1 MKNPELI
8 KQAIRQLPNL
18 KAVEE
23 QLESAP
29 SAVLDTAFPPAVGPL
44 RSRAIV
50 RPAGATE
57 TVETTDTLVEVDV
70 AVGEARERLVDAGKR
85 AVRKVRKDGTKA
97 VLQPEEERGLE
108 AIILL
113 MGRPA
118 ILIQD
123 GRFFPPPDEWRI
135 LETHR
140 SKIEKTLGSVGRVDV
155 TGHPAGMNW
164 IGTAFLVAKDVIMT
178 NRHVA
183 KEFCRMKNAKQWE
196 FEPGMKARIDYKE
209 ELGGTQ
215 SAEFDF
221 KSILGV
227 HEVYDLALFK
237 VSAKTSSGSKLPAP
251 LPIASQFSPAKKGR
265 KVYLIGYPAS
275 DSRRNDPDEMRR
287 IFSNIYDVKRLQ
299 PGEIMEVASQKAL
312 LAHDCS
318 TLGGNSGSCV
328 VDLETHQVIGLHF
341 SGSYL
346 QLNHAVALWKLTK
359 DPLLKK
365 AAVNFG

>member
-1 MKNPELI
+1 MKNPALI
-8 KQAIRQLPNL
+8 KQAMRQMPDL

-23 QLESAP
+23 QLESGS
-29 SAVLDTAFPPAVGPL
+29 SAVLDTAFPPAAGPL

-50 RPAGATE
+50 RSAGLE
-57 TVETTDTLVEVDV
+57 TLDTADMLDEVNV
-70 AVGEARERLVDAGKR
+70 AVSEARERILDAGKR
-85 AVRKVRKDGTKA
+85 AVRKVLKDGTDA
-97 VLQPEEERGLE
+97 DLRPDEERGLE

-113 MGRPA
+113 IGRPA

-135 LETHR
+135 LEPHR
-140 SKIEKTLGSVGRVDV
+140 TKIENTFRSVGRVDL
-155 TGHPAGMNW
+155 TGHPAGLNW
-164 IGTAFLVAKDVIMT
+164 VGTAFLVAKDVIMT

-183 KEFCRMKNAKQWE
+183 KEFCRMKNARQWE

-215 SAEFDF
+215 SAEFDL

-227 HEVYDLALFK
+227 HETYDLALFK
-237 VSAKTSSGSKLPAP
+237 VSAKAVSSRSKLPVP
-251 LPIASQFSPAKKGR
+251 LPIASKFSPTKKGR
-265 KVYLIGYPAS
+265 KVYVVGYPAS
-275 DSRRNDPDEMRR
+275 DSRRNDPEEMRR

-299 PGEIMEVASQKAL
+299 PGEIMEVAPQKAL

-346 QLNHAVALWKLTK
+346 QLNRAVALWRLAK

-365 AAVNFG
+365 AAVNFA